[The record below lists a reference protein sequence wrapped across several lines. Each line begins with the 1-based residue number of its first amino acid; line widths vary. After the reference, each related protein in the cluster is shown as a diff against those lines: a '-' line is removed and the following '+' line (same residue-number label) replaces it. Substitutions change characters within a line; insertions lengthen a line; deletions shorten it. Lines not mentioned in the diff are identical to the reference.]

1 MSGSSEHA
9 ADEAAGE
16 EIFTSEGRE
25 PPIVMSPPP
34 IAQQQPA
41 EDDDTALLETTGLAP
56 EKAFEVFAGKIYPIP
71 SNRSAARL
79 VSSSSVPETPW
90 QRLARLQMEA
100 AELEKDLSSA
110 ASGEPGGGAVG
121 EPSLLQ
127 AVRDLQGRLT
137 EPSTVAALSSTA
149 LQERLSQQMADSTA
163 TLTRNTSTGSMEGS
177 AAAASESAQL
187 AAAAGID
194 WEARIRKL
202 EKLVGSGAGLHESH
216 SLLERLAV
224 LEKAASKLNEKDLEV
239 AMKKAKVIRQD
250 LEAASKAR
258 NKLISS
264 RDANAESSKSIAALH
279 DQMTQLQGLTTLLP
293 VLTQRLQALA
303 SQHSQ
308 ATTWT
313 QRLAAT
319 EQRSSQLLTATT
331 KIDASLKQLED
342 SLKVTAEQMTEN
354 MKALDAKLS

>member
-1 MSGSSEHA
+1 MSGISEHA

-25 PPIVMSPPP
+25 PPVVMSAPP
-34 IAQQQPA
+34 IVQQQGP
-41 EDDDTALLETTGLAP
+41 EDDKALLETTGLAP
-56 EKAFEVFAGKIYPIP
+56 EKAFEIFAGKIYPI
-71 SNRSAARL
+71 A
-79 VSSSSVPETPW
+79 SSSSSSTRRPAMNSSAPETPW
-90 QRLARLQMEA
+90 QRLARLQLEA
-100 AELEKDLSSA
+100 AELEKDLSAGA
-110 ASGEPGGGAVG
+110 ASASGGD

-127 AVRDLQGRLT
+127 AVRDLQGRLA
-137 EPSTVAALSSTA
+137 EPSTVAALSSTVW
-149 LQERLSQQMADSTA
+149 QERLTQQVADSTA
-163 TLTRNTSTGSMEGS
+163 SLTRITSVGSMEGS
-177 AAAASESAQL
+177 AAPSDSVQAT
-187 AAAAGID
+187 AGVD

-202 EKLVGSGAGLHESH
+202 EKLVGTGAGLHESH
-216 SLLERLAV
+216 SLLERLTV
-224 LEKAASKLNEKDLEV
+224 LEKAASKLSEKDLEV

-279 DQMTQLQGLTTLLP
+279 DQMTQLQGLTALLP

-319 EQRSSQLLTATT
+319 EQRTGQLLTATT
-331 KIDASLKQLED
+331 KIDASLKQLEE
-342 SLKVTAEQMTEN
+342 SLKVTAEQMTAN
-354 MKALDAKLS
+354 MKALDSKLS